1 MKILIIGGTRFFGYH
16 IAKRLIQDGHDVT
29 LFNRC
34 RAPADFGPR
43 IERICGD
50 RKDSDSFFK
59 ALKDH
64 TFDVVVDMIA
74 YEGEDSQ
81 TAVRTF
87 RDRVDHYFHISTG
100 AVYLVT
106 QDYPCPLREE
116 DYDRPLYPGPKAN
129 DEWWVYGCNKRE
141 CEDVLREAHQR
152 HGFPVTI
159 LRLPIVIGERDN
171 TLRAYS
177 YFLRLMDKKPQILPD
192 SGMVAQTYIY
202 QGDIVNTVASNLQ
215 NALSIGEAYNLAQ
228 EEIVT
233 LREFVLKAAEIL
245 EVDVELVDIPA
256 KILAKT
262 PLGTSFS
269 PFFGRRSFVMDVRK
283 ARRDL
288 GFCSTPFDIWM
299 RNTIQWYREEY
310 KGGPPEDYRIRDKE
324 IEFIRRYKEAIQ
336 NLH

>member
-1 MKILIIGGTRFFGYH
+1 MKVLIIGGTRFFGYH

-34 RAPADFGPR
+34 RTPADFGPR
-43 IERICGD
+43 VERICGD
-50 RKDSDSFFK
+50 RGDADSFFT
-59 ALKDH
+59 ALKGR

-74 YEGEDSQ
+74 YEAGDSR

-106 QDYPCPLREE
+106 QGYPCPLREE
-116 DYDRPLYPGPKAN
+116 DYDRPLYPRPKGR
-129 DEWWVYGCNKRE
+129 DEWWAYGYNKRE
-141 CEDVLREAHQR
+141 CEEVLRKAHRR

-177 YFLRLMDKKPQILPD
+177 YFLRLMDGKPQILPD
-192 SGMVAQTYIY
+192 SGMMAQTYIY
-202 QGDIVNTVASNLQ
+202 QGDIVDTVASNLQ
-215 NALSIGEAYNLAQ
+215 NAKSIGEAYNLAQ

-233 LREFVLKAAEIL
+233 LREFVLKAAYIL
-245 EVDVELVDIPA
+245 KVDVELVDIPA

-269 PFFGRRSFVMDVRK
+269 PFFGRRPFVMDAQK

-288 GFCSTPFDIWM
+288 RFCSTPFDAWM
-299 RNTIQWYREEY
+299 QNTIQWYRVKY
-310 KGGPPEDYRIRDKE
+310 KGDPPENYRLRDME
-324 IEFIRRYKEAIQ
+324 VEFIRRYKKAMAS
-336 NLH
+336 L